1 MGETSDCEPEA
12 DFPVINVDE
21 LMDDMDKLNIVEDNV
36 EE

>member
-1 MGETSDCEPEA
+1 MDATSDCEPES

-21 LMDDMDKLNIVEDNV
+21 LMDDMDKLNIVEN